1 MHMPTKKKVGR
12 PSLGKVKVTL
22 LMSEEAKSKATE
34 LAKSR
39 GMALGTLFSE
49 LVRLELERAS

>member
-1 MHMPTKKKVGR
+1 MPTKKKVGR